1 LRETKGHQPQYAGIQ
16 EDKMRDDEPVTGLV
30 TTSGNVH
37 GVADSHAEEPSQ
49 FDNMSGPEL
58 LRWYNT
64 TIDVAEAYGH
74 TDFRPV
80 KVFHDRA
87 CAIKR
92 CKGLK
97 NYLNARKEGLEAQEH
112 QKETVKAT
120 EVGDAPPNN
129 TGLRGHE
136 NPISAGRARMQADP
150 AKAENIRQEVL
161 ADQAKAA
168 ELAAPSE
175 DWGPTQEKK
184 VAKKAKKVKAGNGD
198 AHGRAASFKDDQ
210 KITILAEANPK
221 REGTRGHEVFSIYKT
236 GMLVSTFIEKVGS
249 RGEAFANLRHD
260 TGKEFVKVG

>member
-1 LRETKGHQPQYAGIQ
+1 V
-16 EDKMRDDEPVTGLV
+16 RDDEPVM
-30 TTSGNVH
+30 TSDNVH
-37 GVADSHAEEPSQ
+37 GTADSHAEEPSQ
-49 FDNMSGPEL
+49 FDNMSGPDL

-64 TIDVAEAYGH
+64 AVDVALAAGY

-92 CKGLK
+92 CKALESFR
-97 NYLNARKEGLEAQEH
+97 NARKEGLEAQEH

-168 ELAAPSE
+168 EFPSE

-184 VAKKAKKVKAGNGD
+184 VAKKAKKAKAGNGD
-198 AHGRAASFKDDQ
+198 ARVRAASFKDDQ

-260 TGKEFVKVG
+260 TGKEFVKVS